1 MSFSPSEEEFELNYV
16 KIDSKNDIRLLG
28 KEDFEMETITFMTI
42 VTEFGEEKIGKN
54 VLSFLKK
61 TIPDTTDI
69 LKASQDYSKQFLK
82 TVNMDKRKGFNA
94 SVNRIL
100 STDFKD
106 RFIFNKPNLQDVC
119 SILTYSFNEL
129 KEKKYKI
136 SNAKD
141 FKNVITQINF
151 DKYDFFKI
159 YANNDYLKNKDKE
172 KIDQTLSRGSSQCK
186 STTFSSYSTPMKDLD
201 IEPYELD
208 EKDLIELNRYHNEA
222 KGIHYIDYNERNI
235 ICSSMLTNNYNYN
248 EEEELKKLLNKEC
261 FLYPKSNKNAMPE
274 QIELPIELLILLDK
288 LKNVKTLI
296 FQIQN
301 IDEIF
306 IKLAILV
313 LINIKW
319 LFSKGIEEVKYDL
332 GNEEIQQ
339 GLVEKFNDRTGELYH
354 YYQKNR
360 NLIYY
365 NGSYQAR
372 TINCWDPEED
382 IFFEKLEKDND
393 IKNDNNKK
401 MEYLY
406 NMQPNGEVSTF
417 DNHLCNIYNE
427 FGNLTNLKYIRP
439 FKYAINNK
447 FGDFQ
452 YNQKLEDYENINF
465 ELNMSVD
472 EIQRLD
478 RESISINSTSSFNS
492 KNSSNLQNIMKN
504 MNNQNNANTNNNN
517 ANNTNIKS
525 TPQIL
530 TPFITKYKSYFDMI
544 LIYSHFFSK
553 NIKKI
558 KKLSLYFHTPFSY
571 EICLKFNMRLNFDQ
585 SHFLIMANQIET
597 LTEANFSFNALDD
610 KSFEYILG
618 IIFKN
623 TYLSSLKLSF
633 FTPDINYFDD
643 SLFNLI
649 SSKKISLTKLFQ
661 DQMEYEIENGQEKD
675 KKINNYI
682 LNEKLLEPFATN
694 LCNFFNLLK
703 MKTLNNL
710 EELIL
715 RFDIPLPLLDNQK
728 YLILIVKFLINIL
741 IMLTFQEN
749 KIKTLKILAP
759 YLELNGSNM
768 PYIRQLFKEISLKD
782 EIEEKMNNEKEIKK
796 KKTTKQKELKEQRDK
811 ENEIKEKKKE
821 LKDKISRKELLEKIN
836 SKDNISQPL
845 QENNDE
851 NDNDKGED
859 EDDDIEKN
867 YDIYDFKRYNSVIQK
882 KVPETAARREES
894 FHMEELSI
902 KKRSELS
909 KNNCLEN
916 LTMHFKIYDLPEIF
930 NICIMNNLNGLKS
943 INIGNFDEITF
954 IGFINNYRKYSNH
967 LTSLTSLKICL
978 GVSVTSYISLEKYIL
993 EYININSPVI
1003 EEKFLFSDLN
1013 IINENKM
1020 RELIELV
1027 YENAVVP
1034 KLVIQI
1040 GTENYHILSK
1050 ALYKFINEK
1059 KERCRLEMNS
1069 MIILMH
1075 MPEFIKLY
1083 NQSILECLS
1092 SFYGMRKN
1100 RAIICKD
1107 SPVSTYF

>member
-1 MSFSPSEEEFELNYV
+1 MSFSSSEEEFELNYV
-16 KIDSKNDIRLLG
+16 KIDSNNDIRLLV

-42 VTEFGEEKIGKN
+42 ITEFGEEKIGKN
-54 VLSFLKK
+54 ILSFLKK

-69 LKASQDYSKQFLK
+69 LKANQDYTKQFLK
-82 TVNMDKRKGFNA
+82 TVNMDKKKVFNS

-106 RFIFNKPNLQDVC
+106 KFIFNKTNLQDVC
-119 SILTYSFNEL
+119 NILTYSFNEI

-136 SNAKD
+136 LNAKD
-141 FKNVITQINF
+141 FKNVVTQINF

-172 KIDQTLSRGSSQCK
+172 KIDQTLSRESSQCK
-186 STTFSSYSTPMKDLD
+186 STTFSSYSAPMKDLD

-208 EKDLIELNRYHNEA
+208 EKDLIVLNRYHNEA
-222 KGIHYIDYNERNI
+222 KGIHYIDYSERNI
-235 ICSSMLTNNYNYN
+235 ICSSKLTNNYNYN

-261 FLYPKSNKNAMPE
+261 FLYPKNNNNTMPE

-301 IDEIF
+301 IDELF
-306 IKLAILV
+306 MKFAILV

-319 LFSKGIEEVKYDL
+319 LFLKGIEEVKFDL

-339 GLVEKFNDRTGELYH
+339 GLVEKFNERTRELYH

-382 IFFEKLEKDND
+382 IFFEKFDKDND

-406 NMQPNGEVSTF
+406 SMQPNGETSTF

-439 FKYAINNK
+439 FKYAKNNK

-452 YNQKLEDYENINF
+452 YNQKLEDYENSNL
-465 ELNMSVD
+465 ELNISVD
-472 EIQRLD
+472 EIPRLD
-478 RESISINSTSSFNS
+478 RESISINSTSSLNS
-492 KNSSNLQNIMKN
+492 KNSNNYQNTMKN
-504 MNNQNNANTNNNN
+504 INNQNNTNTNNNNN
-517 ANNTNIKS
+517 ANNANTKS
-525 TPQIL
+525 TPQML
-530 TPFITKYKSYFDMI
+530 TPFINKYKLYFDMI
-544 LIYSHFFSK
+544 LIYCHFFSK

-597 LTEANFSFNALDD
+597 LTEANFSFNAIDD

-623 TYLSSLKLSF
+623 TYLSSLKISF

-661 DQMEYEIENGQEKD
+661 DQMEYEIKNGQEED

-694 LCNFFNLLK
+694 LCIFFNILK
-703 MKTLNNL
+703 IKTLNNL

-728 YLILIVKFLINIL
+728 YLILIVKFLTNIL

-749 KIKTLKILAP
+749 KIKTLKLLAP

-782 EIEEKMNNEKEIKK
+782 EIEEKMNDEKEIKK
-796 KKTTKQKELKEQRDK
+796 KKTTKQKELKEQREK

-821 LKDKISRKELLEKIN
+821 LKDKNSRKELLEKIN
-836 SKDNISQPL
+836 SKDNISQAL
-845 QENNDE
+845 QEKKDE
-851 NDNDKGED
+851 NDNDKD
-859 EDDDIEKN
+859 EDYDVEKN
-867 YDIYDFKRYNSVIQK
+867 YEIYDFKRYNSVIQK
-882 KVPETAARREES
+882 KAPEKAARRQES
-894 FHMEELSI
+894 FQMEELSI

-909 KNNCLEN
+909 KNICLEH

-930 NICIMNNLNGLKS
+930 NICIMNNLSGLKS
-943 INIGNFDEITF
+943 INLGNFDEITF
-954 IGFINNYRKYSNH
+954 IGFINNYRKYINH

-978 GVSVTSYISLEKYIL
+978 GASVTSYISLEKYIL
-993 EYININSPVI
+993 EFININSPVI

-1027 YENAVVP
+1027 YEDAVVP

-1040 GTENYHILSK
+1040 GTENFHLLSK
-1050 ALYKFINEK
+1050 ILYKFINEK
-1059 KERCRLEMNS
+1059 KERCKEEMIS
-1069 MIILMH
+1069 MIILMD
-1075 MPEFIKLY
+1075 MPEFQKLY
-1083 NQSILECLS
+1083 NQGILECLS

-1107 SPVSTYF
+1107 RPLNT